1 MSSHPLFP
9 AAIAVWFATLFGM
22 ASMVLRAQTLEGAVR
37 ALHIDLVVPAA
48 APPLGFTARLLIALL
63 FALFG
68 AAVGFLLARVV
79 VARGAGRGGR
89 AQASRTKPSRI
100 KSARGKSARSKS
112 RRAQPDPA
120 DATADDNDDLAR
132 LDAAREAAPVRRRGL
147 GGLTATAPDS
157 APGED
162 PYAAVPG
169 SSPGPSIL
177 NLGDLEAVEP
187 LMPPPPLPPVAD
199 DLPPPFATPEWRA
212 PEPAVPGGR
221 QDWPARAEAPSE
233 PWSAL
238 LPEPLSEPL
247 PEPLPEPL
255 SEPLPKPFSAPFAAT
270 RPALEDKPADIP
282 DPLVVSP
289 FGPRTLAAALE
300 AARSGSAPL
309 AAAEP
314 EVILS
319 FPAPPAP
326 PVAADASA
334 HPAETVEPAVTAP
347 QVLPSEPAASTP
359 RRLVP
364 RAGNAAQILREAPL
378 ESLGVVEL
386 VERFALALAARADR
400 DAARAE
406 AQAEPAPAMA
416 RPVEPAVNPFAAPRP
431 ALIRAPAPEPAAPPP
446 FAAPAQPAPG
456 RPFDVPE
463 MLRSPLPGGNVEW
476 FDDEDE
482 TDHALASLLPPRL
495 SDERPGFPAATADG
509 TAHDH
514 GHGSGFGV
522 FGSAHGPFEDDAED
536 DEAPGDRFSSLLSM
550 KPSIRPRSVE
560 DAPAPVRLAGGG
572 QLADG
577 QPGDPAVTEE
587 ALRNALAALQRM
599 SGAA

>member
-68 AAVGFLLARVV
+68 AALGFLLARVV

-89 AQASRTKPSRI
+89 AQTSRTKPSPA
-100 KSARGKSARSKS
+100 KSARGKSARGKS

-120 DATADDNDDLAR
+120 AATADDNDDLAR

-169 SSPGPSIL
+169 SLPGPSIL

-212 PEPAVPGGR
+212 PEPAVPSGR
-221 QDWPARAEAPSE
+221 QDWPARSEA
-233 PWSAL
+233 
-238 LPEPLSEPL
+238 LPEAH

-255 SEPLPKPFSAPFAAT
+255 SAPFAAT
-270 RPALEDKPADIP
+270 GPAHEDKPADIA
-282 DPLVVSP
+282 DPIVVSP
-289 FGPRTLAAALE
+289 FGPRALAAALE
-300 AARSGSAPL
+300 AARGGSALL

-326 PVAADASA
+326 PVTADASA
-334 HPAETVEPAVTAP
+334 HPADRVEPAATLP
-347 QVLPSEPAASTP
+347 QDLPPEPAASTP

-406 AQAEPAPAMA
+406 AQAEPTPATA
-416 RPVEPAVNPFAAPRP
+416 RAVEPAANPFAAPRVAPAPAPTASPAPRP
-431 ALIRAPAPEPAAPPP
+431 ALIRAPAPELAAPPP
-446 FAAPAQPAPG
+446 FAAPAQSAPAKSAPG

-482 TDHALASLLPPRL
+482 ADHALASLLPPRL
-495 SDERPGFPAATADG
+495 SDERSGFPAATADV

-514 GHGSGFGV
+514 GHEAGFGE
-522 FGSAHGPFEDDAED
+522 FGSADGPFEDDAED

-550 KPSIRPRSVE
+550 KPSIRPRPAE